1 MHWVARPK
9 QGNALI
15 ADKGFVTPVACR
27 GRAVAR
33 ACCPRQSSLTGIAFT
48 KPHYVDATVGGQQQP
63 RRLSRGGAWQFAM
76 IKPHQ

>member
-1 MHWVARPK
+1 MPWVARPK

-48 KPHYVDATVGGQQQP
+48 KPHCVDATRPCLSVGSG
-63 RRLSRGGAWQFAM
+63 RRVVCHAVARG
-76 IKPHQ
+76 HLR